1 MTTAFLFPGQGSQEV
16 GMGQALYEQFPV
28 ARQLF
33 AEANDILGF
42 DLAQLCFNGPEE
54 ALVDTLNQQ
63 PALFVCSLA
72 AYAVMQEQ
80 GWEAPAFVAGHSL
93 GELSALTAVHSLTF
107 ADGLKLVHRRA
118 SLMKEAGEQ
127 APGAMGAILAVDAPT
142 VAEICQTVQ
151 AELGLP
157 VQIANDNCPGQTVVS
172 GDKQAVERVME
183 LAKEEHRA
191 RKIVLLPISI
201 AAHSQLMAS
210 ASEAFTQA
218 VDKTPIEP
226 PTIPI
231 VGNVQAQPLTTV
243 ADIRA
248 ELKAQL
254 TAPVRWTESVQYL
267 LAQGVDEFVETG
279 PGDVL
284 LSLVK
289 RVDRKAKRIK
299 FKLEEDKA

>member
-1 MTTAFLFPGQGSQEV
+1 MTTALLFPGQGSQEV
-16 GMGQALYEQFPV
+16 GMGQDIYNHSPV

-33 AEANDILGF
+33 EQANEILGF
-42 DLAQLCFNGPEE
+42 DLATLCFSGPEE
-54 ALVDTLNQQ
+54 ALVDTINQQ

-80 GWEAPAFVAGHSL
+80 GWEVPAFVAGHSL
-93 GELSALTAVHSLTF
+93 GELSALTAVNVITF
-107 ADGLKLVHRRA
+107 ADGLKLVRRRA
-118 SLMKEAGEQ
+118 ELMKQAGEQ
-127 APGAMGAILAVDAPT
+127 APGAMGAILAVDADT

-151 AELGLP
+151 AELNLP

-172 GDKQAVERVME
+172 GSAHAVERVMT
-183 LAKEEHRA
+183 LAKEQHKA
-191 RKIVLLPISI
+191 RKVVLLPISI
-201 AAHSQLMAS
+201 AAHSQLMGS
-210 ASEAFTQA
+210 ASSTFAQA
-218 VDKTPIEP
+218 VDETPMTP

-243 ADIRA
+243 AEIRA

-267 LAQGVDEFVETG
+267 LAQGVEQFVETG

-289 RVDRKAKRIK
+289 RVNRKAKRIK
-299 FKLEEDKA
+299 FKLEDKA